1 LAWAAHFTGWLS
13 MGGAWA
19 ILGRQFYYTIQSSA
33 TKPPEFVYVAVGVI
47 GILYTGFGVIQL
59 VQLCLSGNENSPK
72 LNRAVENAYTINSLT
87 SKSFLGWIIFAN
99 ALGGMAQS

>member
-1 LAWAAHFTGWLS
+1 
-13 MGGAWA
+13 MGGAWV
-19 ILGRQFYYTIQSSA
+19 ILGRQFYYTIQSSE
-33 TKPPEFVYVAVGVI
+33 TTPPGFVYVIVGVI

-59 VQLCLSGNENSPK
+59 VQLCLPGNENSPNW
-72 LNRAVENAYTINSLT
+72 NRAVETAYTINSLT